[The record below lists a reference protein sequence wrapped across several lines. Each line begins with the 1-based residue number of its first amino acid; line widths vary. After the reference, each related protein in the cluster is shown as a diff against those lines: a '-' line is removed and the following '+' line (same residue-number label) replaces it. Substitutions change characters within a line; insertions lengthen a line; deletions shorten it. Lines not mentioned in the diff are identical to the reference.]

1 MDAQPRPSRIING
14 AAAALL
20 LIASA
25 PAQVSAQQPGAAVDT
40 RERIVL
46 PAPARN
52 MVLAEM
58 RVMLE
63 SVSGVVA
70 ALSEGDMAA
79 AAQAAR
85 ASGMA
90 AAVDVDPAVRALL
103 PAAFVELGMATHQG
117 FDALADQLGQPVDQ
131 RTAFAGLAGLM
142 QNCVACHATYRAD
155 EAP

>member
-1 MDAQPRPSRIING
+1 MDARHRLARITSSTLALILL
-14 AAAALL
+14 AAAAV
-20 LIASA
+20 
-25 PAQVSAQQPGAAVDT
+25 PTGAQQPAAAVDT

-63 SVSGVVA
+63 SISGVVA

-90 AAVDVDPAVRALL
+90 AAVDVDPAVRELL

-117 FDALADQLGQPVDQ
+117 FDALADQLEQPVDQ
-131 RTAFAGLAGLM
+131 QTALAELATLM
-142 QNCVACHATYRAD
+142 QKCVACHATYRAD
-155 EAP
+155 EAL